1 MKKKRIT
8 IHLTNPQDFK
18 DDIAFYNLAFYN
30 PFFSEKDIEKIYKN
44 IMASVKKYAS
54 ENELF
59 GFPVSKTSERCYT
72 FRCDK
77 GDDNKLVVEYVGIF
91 KG

>member
-1 MKKKRIT
+1 MKTKKIT

-18 DDIAFYNLAFYN
+18 DDIAFYS

-44 IMASVKKYAS
+44 IMKSVEKYAS

-59 GFPVSKTSERCYT
+59 GFPINNTSERCYT

-77 GDDNKLVVEYVGIF
+77 GGDNKLVVEYVGIF

>member
-1 MKKKRIT
+1 MKPKRIVK
-8 IHLTNPQDFK
+8 HLTNPQDFK
-18 DDIAFYNLAFYN
+18 DDIAFYSPCY
-30 PFFSEKDIEKIYKN
+30 SEKEIEKIYKN
-44 IMASVKKYAS
+44 IMASVKKYAD

-59 GFPVSKTSERCYT
+59 GFPISNTSERCFT

-77 GDDNKLVVEYVGIF
+77 GGDNKLDVEYVGIF

>member
-1 MKKKRIT
+1 MKQKRKT

-18 DDIAFYNLAFYN
+18 DDIAFYN
-30 PFFSEKDIEKIYKN
+30 PFFSEKDIEKTYKN
-44 IMASVKKYAS
+44 IMASVKKYAT

-59 GFPVSKTSERCYT
+59 GFPISNTSERCYT

-77 GDDNKLVVEYVGIF
+77 GGDNKLDVEYVGIF